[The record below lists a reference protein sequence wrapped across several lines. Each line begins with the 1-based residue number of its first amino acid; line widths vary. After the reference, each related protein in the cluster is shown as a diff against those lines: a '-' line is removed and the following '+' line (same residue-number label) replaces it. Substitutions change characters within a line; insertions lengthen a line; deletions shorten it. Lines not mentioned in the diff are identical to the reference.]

1 VQRNSKTQL
10 DWKKIVK
17 DSSLADWIYKVLLV
31 GCCLSLTTTASSDP
45 VPSVE
50 QIVDRTEQST
60 YYQGRDGRAHV
71 SMVITDQQGRNR
83 RRSFII
89 LRWDRA
95 GAGEAPD
102 SQGAQKYYIHLQR
115 PADVRNTVF
124 MVWKERE
131 RDDDRWLYLPALDLV
146 KRIAAGDKRTSFLG
160 SDFFY
165 EDISGRST
173 DEDTHELVELTDDY
187 YILKNVPKN
196 PASVEF
202 SYYMMWV
209 HRTSFIP
216 VRAEYFNAGGTSY
229 RVYDALEVSAESGY
243 HTVVK
248 SRMKDARSQSE
259 TTLKFSRVQYD
270 INLPENIFSERYL
283 RNPPVEYLR

>member
-1 VQRNSKTQL
+1 MDLDRDKTRANSL
-10 DWKKIVK
+10 M
-17 DSSLADWIYKVLLV
+17 DWIRKTLLAC
-31 GCCLSLTTTASSDP
+31 CCLSLTTTASSDP

-50 QIVDRTEQST
+50 QIVDQTEQAT
-60 YYQGRDGRAHV
+60 YYQGKDGRAQV
-71 SMVITDQQGRNR
+71 SMTITDKQGRMR

-89 LRWDRA
+89 LRWDEA
-95 GAGEAPD
+95 GKEDALD
-102 SQGAQKYYIHLQR
+102 SHSAQKYYVHLQR

-124 MVWKERE
+124 MVWKEDERE
-131 RDDDRWLYLPALDLV
+131 DDRWLYLPALDLV

-187 YILKNVPKN
+187 FVLKNVPKN

-209 HRTSFIP
+209 HRNSFIP
-216 VRAEYFNAGGTSY
+216 VRVEYFNTSGTSY
-229 RVYDALEVSAESGY
+229 RVYDVLEVSTEPGY

-248 SRMKDARSQSE
+248 SRMRDARNQSE
-259 TTLKFSRVQYD
+259 TVLELNHVRYN
-270 INLPENIFSERYL
+270 INLPESIFSERYL
-283 RNPPVEYLR
+283 RNPPSEYLR

>member
-1 VQRNSKTQL
+1 MRL
-10 DWKKIVK
+10 DWKKAK
-17 DSSLADWIYKVLLV
+17 DSILTDWVYKILLA
-31 GCCLSLTTTASSDP
+31 GCCISLTTTVSSDQT
-45 VPSVE
+45 PSVE
-50 QIVDRTEQST
+50 QIVDRTEQAT
-60 YYQGRDGRAHV
+60 YYQGRDGRARV
-71 SMVITDQQGRNR
+71 SMVITDKQGRNR
-83 RRSFII
+83 RRNFTI

-95 GAGEAPD
+95 GREGVLE
-102 SQGAQKYYIHLQR
+102 SNRAQKYYVHLQR

-173 DEDTHELVELTDDY
+173 HEDTHELVELTDDY
-187 YILKNVPKN
+187 FILKNTPKN

-209 HRTSFIP
+209 HRNSFIP
-216 VRAEYFNAGGTSY
+216 VRVEYFNTKGVSY

-243 HTVVK
+243 QTVVK
-248 SRMKDARSQSE
+248 SRMRDARNQSE
-259 TTLKFSRVQYD
+259 TILNFSRVRYD
-270 INLPENIFSERYL
+270 IDLPENIFSERYL
-283 RNPPVEYLR
+283 RNPPIEYLQ

>member
-1 VQRNSKTQL
+1 MDLDRNKTRAN
-10 DWKKIVK
+10 
-17 DSSLADWIYKVLLV
+17 SLMDWICKMLLAC
-31 GCCLSLTTTASSDP
+31 CCLSLTTTASSDP

-50 QIVDRTEQST
+50 QIVDQTEQAT
-60 YYQGRDGRAHV
+60 YYQGKDGRAQV
-71 SMVITDQQGRNR
+71 SMTITDKQGRMR

-89 LRWDRA
+89 LRWD
-95 GAGEAPD
+95 EASKEDTLD
-102 SQGAQKYYIHLQR
+102 SHSAQKYYVHLQR

-124 MVWKERE
+124 MVWKEHERE
-131 RDDDRWLYLPALDLV
+131 DDRWLYLPALDLV

-187 YILKNVPKN
+187 FVLKNVPKN

-209 HRTSFIP
+209 HRNSFIP
-216 VRAEYFNAGGTSY
+216 VRVEYFNKSGTSY
-229 RVYDALEVSAESGY
+229 RVYDVLEVSTEPGY

-248 SRMKDARSQSE
+248 SRMRDARNQSE
-259 TTLKFSRVQYD
+259 TVLEFNRVRYN
-270 INLPENIFSERYL
+270 INLPESIFSERYL
-283 RNPPVEYLR
+283 RNPPSEYLR